1 MVKLDSK
8 LLKKCPPPSTYDG
21 TGKRSHYVVK
31 YKYRGRGQI
40 KKAFYCLVKNNTLRV
55 HMTKLTQKQI
65 QEQISDKSVHD
76 AIEYLKSLESC
87 GASVGKL
94 LERYYKLKEKHDKE
108 LERLENMLLFE
119 KKARNEGFSFIAG
132 VDEAGRGPLAGPVVA
147 AAVILPEGM
156 VIEGVN
162 DSKKLS
168 EANRENLFEVIKERA
183 LSYGI
188 AAADEKCIDEVNI
201 LNATKK
207 AMADAISQLQPAPDC
222 ILLDAVRLEN
232 INTRQIPIIKG
243 DSLSLNIAAASIL
256 AKVTRDRL
264 LREYDN
270 KYPEYGF
277 AIHKGY
283 GTPQHI
289 SAIKKYGICPI
300 HRISFINE
308 AWLGIKET

>member
-1 MVKLDSK
+1 MARL
-8 LLKKCPPPSTYDG
+8 
-21 TGKRSHYVVK
+21 
-31 YKYRGRGQI
+31 
-40 KKAFYCLVKNNTLRV
+40 TL
-55 HMTKLTQKQI
+55 KQI
-65 QEQISDKSVHD
+65 QEQVQDKSIQE
-76 AIEYLKSLESC
+76 AIEYLMSLESC

-94 LERYYKLKEKHDKE
+94 LEKYYKLKEKHDKE

-119 KKARNEGFSFIAG
+119 KQAISEGYNYVAG

-147 AAVILPEGM
+147 AAVILPKGV

-168 EANRENLFEVIKERA
+168 EAQRENLFDIIKEKA

-188 AAADEKCIDEVNI
+188 AAADEKCIDEINI

-207 AMADAISQLQPAPDC
+207 AMTDALGQLQPASDC
-222 ILLDAVRLEN
+222 ILLDAVKLEN
-232 INTRQIPIIKG
+232 IKTKQIPIIKG

-264 LREYDN
+264 LKEYDSM
-270 KYPEYGF
+270 YPEYGF

-289 SAIKKYGICPI
+289 SAIKKIGICPI
-300 HRISFINE
+300 HRLSFVKKT
-308 AWLGIKET
+308 WLGPS